1 MFIGWNQWS
10 KLRRFG
16 ESRQS
21 LVAAQIEFSD
31 NVPLFCFWKKP
42 ETTFME
48 IDKWS
53 KKAVNHMNVKAPIS
67 SKVKASPFLVK
78 LT

>member
-21 LVAAQIEFSD
+21 FMAAQREFSD
-31 NVPLFCFWKKP
+31 NVVGRNNPFYTNAFLQIRNNEFLQIQVNCF
-42 ETTFME
+42 
-48 IDKWS
+48 
-53 KKAVNHMNVKAPIS
+53 
-67 SKVKASPFLVK
+67 
-78 LT
+78 

>member
-31 NVPLFCFWKKP
+31 NVLYLKRNA
-42 ETTFME
+42 
-48 IDKWS
+48 DD
-53 KKAVNHMNVKAPIS
+53 A
-67 SKVKASPFLVK
+67 
-78 LT
+78 

>member
-31 NVPLFCFWKKP
+31 NVCVGQKK
-42 ETTFME
+42 ETL
-48 IDKWS
+48 
-53 KKAVNHMNVKAPIS
+53 
-67 SKVKASPFLVK
+67 KVAF
-78 LT
+78 

>member
-21 LVAAQIEFSD
+21 FVAAQIEFSD
-31 NVPLFCFWKKP
+31 NVHGLTHL
-42 ETTFME
+42 EDAATLTNTT
-48 IDKWS
+48 
-53 KKAVNHMNVKAPIS
+53 NTVK
-67 SKVKASPFLVK
+67 
-78 LT
+78 T

>member
-21 LVAAQIEFSD
+21 FMAAQRELSD
-31 NVPLFCFWKKP
+31 NVSGSEKLWFSFQTIQNWLKNIEKG
-42 ETTFME
+42 
-48 IDKWS
+48 K
-53 KKAVNHMNVKAPIS
+53 
-67 SKVKASPFLVK
+67 K
-78 LT
+78 LTNKD